1 MYHFLP
7 DHPNQKYRRMNRSI
21 WRSLCSPPQVSGAE
35 LEVCNTFWED
45 DFLYLSFIAKGAA
58 NCNVWTPLI
67 LQHPSKSAQ
76 KLAAFALY
84 DLNFESPF
92 SSRIRN
98 WNKRSSICWCK
109 FLQMFACTN
118 IKVSLSTSE
127 THPTLFGR
135 GQMHSDKGKARQMPS
150 SVRHDICQIFYT
162 SIFSNI

>member
-76 KLAAFALY
+76 KLAAFGHSSPGHSSPKTFITPL
-84 DLNFESPF
+84 LNSDVHHLGLSSPPTQNQTF
-92 SSRIRN
+92 ITPTFITSDIHHPQLQ
-98 WNKRSSICWCK
+98 NKTFI
-109 FLQMFACTN
+109 T
-118 IKVSLSTSE
+118 
-127 THPTLFGR
+127 
-135 GQMHSDKGKARQMPS
+135 
-150 SVRHDICQIFYT
+150 
-162 SIFSNI
+162 